1 MGLRPHEVRD
11 LIRRGL
17 WPQHPTDEERGML
30 NCYVPSLIW
39 FLRRMQ

>member
-17 WPQHPTDEERGML
+17 WPQHPTDEERGMP
-30 NCYVPSLIW
+30 CSIPSFVCISG
-39 FLRRMQ
+39 